1 MTKLSVN
8 VNKIAVLRNSR
19 GGSLPDLLNITRL
32 CITSGADGITVH
44 PRSDMRH
51 IKPEDLKQ
59 IKDLT
64 DEYPT
69 EFNIE
74 GNPYSEKK
82 GNYPGFLELIKLYKP
97 HQCTL
102 VPDSP
107 DQLTSDHG
115 WNLLKDNG
123 PLKEIIHQIKSL
135 QVRVSLFLDPD
146 IKQISE
152 AKKFGADRIELYT
165 GSYAESFLS
174 KTKVHNCLKL
184 YQQATAHANK
194 IGLGVNA
201 GHDLNL
207 DNLKTFL
214 KIGTIQEVS
223 IGHSLISDALIYGL
237 ERTVKLY
244 LKACK

>member
-19 GGSLPDLLNITRL
+19 GGSIPDLLNITRL

-123 PLKEIIHQIKSL
+123 QLKEIIHQIKSL

-146 IKQISE
+146 IEQISE

-194 IGLGVNA
+194 IGLGVHA
-201 GHDLNL
+201 GHGLTYQSAKRIANIK
-207 DNLKTFL
+207 NIKEFN
-214 KIGTIQEVS
+214 
-223 IGHSLISDALIYGL
+223 IGHFIISEAIFVGL
-237 ERTVKLY
+237 KQAILNFKKI
-244 LKACK
+244 LK